1 MKALDN
7 QKDEFIKQKFQNDDL
22 ISKKADDVF
31 NNFLKGDV
39 NMEEKEKVVKIENAT
54 KKFNKKRFLAVAA
67 SLLVV
72 FVAVNGYAATKGY
85 NNVFFMI
92 RNLVTG
98 QAGHAEKDEILMD
111 RDITIS
117 YSNINL
123 SKDLSIQ
130 VNKLQVKDDEA
141 KLFLSVTEH
150 TGKNYISK
158 AIVRDNANDKILSDE
173 VFATK
178 SVSDGTEVTY
188 QKEIVL
194 KGMTSSTNEITLEL
208 IDKSKESL
216 AKLLIDL
223 DKKEIDIISGG
234 AQDGEMEKLSE
245 IELKE
250 EFGKLLNS
258 VPELGGEVIPSR
270 AQKICKLD
278 TALKYVIEKDGSDK
292 ASTDKVLEAYNEI
305 FGENVTKPE
314 DLLVKDD
321 SFITIKNGQ
330 FVEEGNDAPF
340 GVLVL
345 DVKYLVYEAG
355 MYTADFIYVMPSD
368 GNYAD
373 NNIESLP
380 QFVTSV
386 EFTINKDYK
395 YSKYR
400 IENYDQLYHNE
411 YNSEEY
417 SEGTSRVEDTDNVDA
432 NHGYT
437 ENIVTPSTS
446 TNTVVTEPTQ
456 PAPSTNTTATNTVSE
471 THTTNYDISKIDNYA
486 SSMIWS
492 DYWSPGLRL
501 SYPAIFNLNEVGGY
515 MRGSSQ
521 GSLATTISGLAV
533 GINKETNTP
542 IESNMTIEIYEPMIV
557 TYQDDAQINDYIY
570 TVSGKRARGAGFT
583 NSLDDFWALASSNND
598 TLSNRTEDYFHTE
611 FLSDGNSVI
620 YRISITSDNWE
631 NYKVTNIVNRLLGS
645 LTPTSY

>member
-98 QAGHAEKDEILMD
+98 QTGHAEKYEILMD

-178 SVSDGTEVTY
+178 AVSDGTEVTY

-194 KGMTSSTNEITLEL
+194 KGMTSSTNEITLEI

-234 AQDGEMEKLSE
+234 AQGGEMEKLSE

-278 TALKYVIEKDGSDK
+278 TALKYVIEKNGSDK
-292 ASTDKVLEAYNEI
+292 AYTDKVLDAYNEI
-305 FGENVTKPE
+305 FGENVSKPE

-321 SFITIKNGQ
+321 SFITIKNGI

-345 DVKYLVYEAG
+345 DVKYLVYEEG

-380 QFVTSV
+380 QYITSV

-411 YNSEEY
+411 YNTEEY
-417 SEGTSRVEDTDNVDA
+417 SEGTSRVEDTDNVDP
-432 NHGYT
+432 NHGYV

-456 PAPSTNTTATNTVSE
+456 PAQSTNTTVTNTVSE

-486 SSMIWS
+486 SSMSWS

-501 SYPAIFNLNEVGGY
+501 SYPTIFNLNEVGGY

-542 IESNMTIEIYEPMIV
+542 VESNMTIEIYEPMIV
-557 TYQDDAQINDYIY
+557 TYQDDAQISDYIY
-570 TVSGKRARGAGFT
+570 SVSGKRPYGAGFT
-583 NSLDDFWALASSNND
+583 NNLDDFWALASSSND

-611 FLSDGNSVI
+611 PLSDGNSVI